1 MSRLRHPIGP
11 RNGWGT
17 TNPNGHDW
25 VWRNFH
31 EDGPGS
37 RTEGRICRLY
47 IQPTENNPHL
57 PPDYMRMLRTRPK
70 EWQRRFVDASFDTAA
85 GAIWDMWERP
95 VHVVPSTIVGELPVR
110 WYRGRA
116 MDHGR
121 RNPTAVLWG
130 MVDNDGFIIVSD
142 EHYAEGLLPS
152 QHAPIIRAKD
162 EMLAPG
168 INLGPIIAPPDC
180 FRRDSGG
187 HSVAD
192 EYRSAADLAL
202 TVADDNVDAGLLRV
216 SEWMQRDPELC
227 FPEWHEWG
235 GTYGPDFLS
244 PQQQQLFGRE
254 VGRGSP
260 RLFVADRC
268 QNLIAEIPDYRW
280 ADLSPT
286 QEEKADAPEKPRKLR
301 DHACFVAGTLVATE
315 NGERPIES
323 LRVGERVWTRMGL
336 RDVTAVALT
345 RRWTEVQEVTLSS
358 GRKLVGTPEHPVWA
372 DGKWCPLDA
381 LRYGATC
388 VHLPPNVQRGGR
400 RARCIRRLSGR
411 FQTAITSITRMA
423 TASTTS
429 QAISLLF
436 ALKNILRSI
445 RYRSAFVI
453 EDFASPVLVLP
464 SGTDRKKVGRG
475 IESTDYEHGK
485 DANPSRR
492 SANGH
497 PASSDSRH
505 SSRHERGGVR
515 RHADSGVFVRA
526 VRSAGRADVYG
537 LTVEGEHEFFAEGI
551 LVSNCDALR
560 YYLMS
565 RPRPFSPP
573 RRVEPDRI
581 ARQPSLTHGLLERQ
595 F

>member
-1 MSRLRHPIGP
+1 MATDLTWFKPLETQHEFICDDRPETVYAGGVGSGKTISGGFKTLRAVLKWPGTTILVGRQTYRALEDTTKRVLMDGDDKPPIIPPEMVAHAINKENRYVLRNGSEILFRSLEDYNIEKLLSLNLGGFYVDECTETTERVWLALMSRLRHPIGP

-37 RTEGRICRLY
+37 RTEGRDCRLY

-130 MVDNDGFIIVSD
+130 MVDNDGFILISD

-192 EYRSAADLAL
+192 EYRSSADLAL

-216 SEWMQRDPELC
+216 SEWMQRDPELL
-227 FPEWHEWG
+227 FPEWHEWH

-244 PQQQQLFGRE
+244 PQQRELFGRE

-268 QNLIAEIPDYRW
+268 QNLITEIPDYRW
-280 ADLSPT
+280 ADLSPSA
-286 QEEKADAPEKPRKLR
+286 EEKIDAPEKPRKLR
-301 DHACFVAGTLVATE
+301 DHA
-315 NGERPIES
+315 
-323 LRVGERVWTRMGL
+323 
-336 RDVTAVALT
+336 
-345 RRWTEVQEVTLSS
+345 
-358 GRKLVGTPEHPVWA
+358 
-372 DGKWCPLDA
+372 
-381 LRYGATC
+381 
-388 VHLPPNVQRGGR
+388 
-400 RARCIRRLSGR
+400 
-411 FQTAITSITRMA
+411 
-423 TASTTS
+423 
-429 QAISLLF
+429 
-436 ALKNILRSI
+436 
-445 RYRSAFVI
+445 
-453 EDFASPVLVLP
+453 
-464 SGTDRKKVGRG
+464 
-475 IESTDYEHGK
+475 
-485 DANPSRR
+485 
-492 SANGH
+492 
-497 PASSDSRH
+497 
-505 SSRHERGGVR
+505 
-515 RHADSGVFVRA
+515 
-526 VRSAGRADVYG
+526 
-537 LTVEGEHEFFAEGI
+537 
-551 LVSNCDALR
+551 CDALR

-581 ARQPSLTHGLLERQ
+581 VRRQSLTHGLLERQ